1 MNFDRSLIGYRSIY
15 GWTRLDIF
23 NGPAERGRRIAS
35 ASTSVR
41 LTAWTG
47 SLVMDRRAQ
56 GHKPAYNRRVSRL
69 RRGCQV
75 KFILIKLED
84 PEIERSFFH
93 HFPMFL
99 GHFPI
104 GKQVVFPF
112 CIRCSALRKRL
123 TQDAPAE
130 AAGIDPADSKPPKV
144 AAHHGGLVI
153 ILGIWRFPKIGG
165 SPKPSVLI
173 GLPITNHP
181 FWGTPIS
188 GNSHIWVYNDL
199 AATSLES
206 W

>member
-84 PEIERSFFH
+84 PEIERSFSII
-93 HFPMFL
+93 FPCFWVISPL
-99 GHFPI
+99 AN
-104 GKQVVFPF
+104 KLSS
-112 CIRCSALRKRL
+112 RSASGAQPCASGLHRMRPQKLLAL
-123 TQDAPAE
+123 TLQTA
-130 AAGIDPADSKPPKV
+130 
-144 AAHHGGLVI
+144 
-153 ILGIWRFPKIGG
+153 
-165 SPKPSVLI
+165 
-173 GLPITNHP
+173 NHP
-181 FWGTPIS
+181 RWRRIMVG
-188 GNSHIWVYNDL
+188 W
-199 AATSLES
+199 
-206 W
+206 